1 MIKQLSDLI
10 ATGNRLYIPL
20 LLFLLCDYIVGVCV
34 AIKKRELSSSIGFKG
49 LTKKA
54 LIFVVVFIGWVID
67 RYVLETDALTEN
79 LVLLFYISNEGISIL
94 ENLKNLGVPI
104 PSKIKE
110 AIQKVADTESNNDEN
125 ST

>member
-20 LLFLLCDYIVGVCV
+20 LLFLLCDYKVGVCV

-54 LIFVVVFIGWVID
+54 LIFVVVFIGWAID

-94 ENLKNLGVPI
+94 ENLKNLGIPI
-104 PSKIKE
+104 PSKITD
-110 AIQKVADTESNNDEN
+110 AIRKLAGGESNNDKD